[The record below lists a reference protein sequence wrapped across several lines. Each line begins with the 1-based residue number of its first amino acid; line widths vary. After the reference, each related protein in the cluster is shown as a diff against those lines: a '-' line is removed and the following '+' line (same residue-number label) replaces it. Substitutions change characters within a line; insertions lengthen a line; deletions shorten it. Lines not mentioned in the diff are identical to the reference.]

1 MSGGRRQRLHHHLRY
16 FPLEVQGDRQQ
27 EEQRGGQQQ
36 GARRVERLLRRHQ
49 SKKLASTK
57 KNKTGNLG
65 HTAAIRASRSAAVV
79 QVILVPGALTRGRAA
94 QL

>member
-1 MSGGRRQRLHHHLRY
+1 MSEGRRQRLHHHLRC
-16 FPLEVQGDRQQ
+16 FPLEVQQ